1 MFNMLKYDKDGGKS
15 DHYFGLFFGL
25 IDYLLHFSNIARFS
39 QTSD

>member
-25 IDYLLHFSNIARFS
+25 IDYLYFSNIARFS